1 MADILTLTEA
11 TPSAELQAM
20 GNPDIDVER
29 YELVRQAL
37 VEIAAVLPAAHEALH
52 SQDDHSGLMQKLQRI
67 DEMSRAAQ
75 QLAVD
80 AGHVAERSTVPISI
94 TKVKDDLIS
103 TDHEQRMEIAYEA
116 SGQIDAL
123 VGVLK
128 REQQASS
135 DRGAD
140 ITMAT
145 LLRRVEQLN
154 GVVFAVLHGD
164 DADPTERLR
173 AVVNAGRM
181 ESEVLR
187 G

>member
-1 MADILTLTEA
+1 MAKNVTKIKDGTAPT
-11 TPSAELQAM
+11 
-20 GNPDIDVER
+20 D
-29 YELVRQAL
+29 
-37 VEIAAVLPAAHEALH
+37 H
-52 SQDDHSGLMQKLQRI
+52 SQRLEL
-67 DEMSRAAQ
+67 
-75 QLAVD
+75 
-80 AGHVAERSTVPISI
+80 
-94 TKVKDDLIS
+94 
-103 TDHEQRMEIAYEA
+103 AYEA

-164 DADPTERLR
+164 DVDPTERLR
-173 AVVNAGRM
+173 AIVDAGRI
-181 ESEVLR
+181 ESEVSH

>member
-11 TPSAELQAM
+11 TPSAVLQAM

-67 DEMSRAAQ
+67 DEMSRTAQ

-80 AGHVAERSTVPISI
+80 AGHVAERSTVPLSI
-94 TKVKDDLIS
+94 TKVKDGTAP
-103 TDHEQRMEIAYEA
+103 TDHGQRLELAYEA

-135 DRGAD
+135 DRGVD
-140 ITMAT
+140 ITLAT
-145 LLRRVEQLN
+145 LLRRIEQLN

-164 DADPTERLR
+164 DTDPTERLR
-173 AVVNAGRM
+173 SIVNAGRI
-181 ESEVLR
+181 ESEVSH